1 MNELGFIPVSP
12 IAIIQIVAAY
22 LLGSI
27 AFGIVVSKL
36 FKLPDPRTV
45 GSGNPGATNVL
56 RSGKKSAAALTLL
69 GDAFKGWFPVWLVM
83 QPDGGVMWITS
94 AVAIAVFLGH
104 LYPVFHKFK
113 GGKGVATALGVML
126 AISPS
131 LALAALLTW
140 VVIFLLTKF
149 SSLSAIVAAMMAPVY
164 AWYLLD
170 DAYHDFEMVVVFV
183 SIMLVWRHRTNIQ
196 KLLNGTEAG
205 FGKKKH

>member
-12 IAIIQIVAAY
+12 VAIIQIVAAY

-140 VVIFLLTKF
+140 VVIFVLTKF
-149 SSLSAIVAAMMAPVY
+149 SSLSAILAAMMAPVY

-196 KLLNGTEAG
+196 KLLHGTDAG

>member
-140 VVIFLLTKF
+140 VVIFVLTKF

>member
-56 RSGKKSAAALTLL
+56 RSGKKSAAVLTLL
-69 GDAFKGWFPVWLVM
+69 GDTFKGWFPVWLVM

-94 AVAIAVFLGH
+94 AVAVAVFLGH

-131 LALAALLTW
+131 LALAALVTW
-140 VVIFLLTKF
+140 IIVFALTKF
-149 SSLSAIVAAMMAPVY
+149 SSLSAILAAMMAPVY

-170 DAYHDFEMVVVFV
+170 NAYHDFEMVVVFI
-183 SIMLVWRHRTNIQ
+183 SIMLVWRHRSNIQ
-196 KLLNGTEAG
+196 KLLAGTEAG